1 MNRSL
6 ILDLVVVV
14 TVVLAVVRGWKRRS
28 IREAFALLGVV
39 CGIVLVVFATGSVAA
54 LIRAVSPADG
64 GLSRAI
70 AVPVLFVL
78 AAATGTIAGYR
89 IAKGVEIRGPRTFD
103 ASGGAAFAL
112 IRILTTVTILLIALE
127 VWWGPLSMGHAM
139 IDDSVSGEV
148 LTGDE
153 SPFGGF
159 YESLVDG
166 SEDLQAVEAWARQ
179 RDNTADVGYRESELE
194 ATRDLELRPDAERAM
209 LVAIN
214 RERRD
219 RGLRPLEWCESCAVV
234 ARAHSR
240 DMYRDGYFSHE
251 DLDGNDPFDRMQA
264 ADIPYDAAGENL
276 ALAPT
281 VEEAHEGLM
290 TSPEHRDNILRPVFD
305 EIGIGIYEGPY
316 GLMCTQLFRVRPENG

>member
-1 MNRSL
+1 M
-6 ILDLVVVV
+6 
-14 TVVLAVVRGWKRRS
+14 TVVLAVVRGWNRRS
-28 IREAFALLGVV
+28 IREAFALLGVA
-39 CGIVLVVFATGSVAA
+39 CGIVLVVVAIGPAAA
-54 LIRAVSPADG
+54 LVRVVSSADG

-70 AVPVLFVL
+70 SVPVLFVL
-78 AAATGTIAGYR
+78 AAAAGTIAGYR
-89 IAKGVEIRGPRTFD
+89 IARGVAIPGPRTFD
-103 ASGGAAFAL
+103 ALGGAAFAF
-112 IRILTTVTILLIALE
+112 IRILATITILLIALDI
-127 VWWGPLSMGHAM
+127 WWGPLSLGHEM

-179 RDNTADVGYRESELE
+179 RDSDASVGYRQSELE
-194 ATRDLELRPDAERAM
+194 ATDAKLELKPDAEQEMFA
-209 LVAIN
+209 AIN

-219 RGLRPLEWCESCAVV
+219 SGLRPLEWCESCADV

-240 DMYRDGYFSHE
+240 DMYREGYFSHE
-251 DLDGNDPFDRMQA
+251 DLDGNGPFDRMQA
-264 ADIPYDAAGENL
+264 ANIPYRAAGENL

-290 TSPEHRDNILRPVFD
+290 TSPEHRENILRPAFD

-316 GLMCTQLFRVRPENG
+316 GLMFTQLFRARP

>member
-14 TVVLAVVRGWKRRS
+14 TVVVAVVRGWNRRS
-28 IREAFALLGVV
+28 IREAFALLGVA
-39 CGIVLVVFATGSVAA
+39 CGIVLVVVATGPAAA
-54 LIRAVSPADG
+54 LIRAVSSADG
-64 GLSRAI
+64 GSSRAI

-78 AAATGTIAGYR
+78 AAAAGTIAGYR
-89 IAKGVEIRGPRTFD
+89 IAKGVDIPGPRTFD

-112 IRILTTVTILLIALE
+112 IRILTTVTILLIALDI
-127 VWWGPLSMGHAM
+127 WWGPLSLGHEM

-148 LTGDE
+148 LTGDQ

-166 SEDLQAVEAWARQ
+166 SDDLQAVETWARQ
-179 RDNTADVGYRESELE
+179 RDNDASVGYRQSELE
-194 ATRDLELRPDAERAM
+194 ATDAKLELKPDAEQAM
-209 LVAIN
+209 LAAIN
-214 RERRD
+214 RERRE
-219 RGLRPLEWCESCAVV
+219 RGLPPLEWCESCADV

-240 DMYRDGYFSHE
+240 NMYRDGYFSHE
-251 DLDGNDPFDRMQA
+251 DLDGNGPFDRMQA
-264 ADIPYDAAGENL
+264 ADIPYGAAGENL

-290 TSPEHRDNILRPVFD
+290 KSPEHRENILRPTFD

-316 GLMCTQLFRVRPENG
+316 GLMCTQLFRVRP